1 MISKEKADAIRALA
15 DENGYIE
22 PRDVVAA
29 ARDPGS
35 PLHDEFP
42 WDTQT
47 AAEAYW
53 IDQARRL
60 IRLVKI
66 EITIDEKVI
75 RSVAYVV
82 DPDRPPRSRRY
93 VDLTVAAT
101 HQAMSQEILFAEME
115 RVTAAIRRA
124 QEVATVLGLRPQLDV
139 LLDNVRNVVDAAEAA
154 VARMRAKPKAK
165 AKKVKARRSQRGRAE
180 ARV

>member
-22 PRDVVAA
+22 PRDVITT

-35 PLHDEFP
+35 PLHDEFT
-42 WDTQT
+42 WDITT
-47 AAEAYW
+47 AADERW
-53 IDQARRL
+53 VDQARRL

-101 HQAMSQEILFAEME
+101 HQAMAQEILFAEME

-124 QEVATVLGLRPQLDV
+124 QEVAIVLGLRPQLEL
-139 LLDNVRNVVDAAEAA
+139 LLDNVRNVVDAAREA
-154 VARMRAKPKAK
+154 VARARTKPKSKTKAK
-165 AKKVKARRSQRGRAE
+165 ARTKQRQRAE

>member
-1 MISKEKADAIRALA
+1 VINKQKTDAIRALA

-22 PRDVVAA
+22 PRDVVAI
-29 ARDPGS
+29 ARDPAS
-35 PLHDEFP
+35 PLHDEFE
-42 WDTQT
+42 WDVHA

-53 IDQARRL
+53 IDEAKRL

-82 DPDRPPRSRRY
+82 DPDRPPQSRRY

-101 HQAMSQEILFAEME
+101 HRAMAQEILFAEME

-124 QEVATVLGLRPQLDV
+124 QEVATVLGLRSQLDM
-139 LLDNVRNVVDAAEAA
+139 LLDNVRNVVDAAEEVVSRA
-154 VARMRAKPKAK
+154 RAKSKPKTKAK
-165 AKKVKARRSQRGRAE
+165 AKTKQRQRAE
-180 ARV
+180 ARI